1 MKKCLA
7 ILLTAILAISFI
19 SCGIDNSYKYPAPEN
34 GIFNAPQTF
43 YFEWD
48 IPSVR
53 DVSAEKEGHYSMP
66 VYMFE
71 TYEELLH
78 LKEIVGMDEIGNE
91 INNDSYCEICPTS
104 APCSHDKYDK
114 EFFEHY
120 TLLIGWHQ
128 YAGVVLGEHVQHTPD
143 DSTNQDEI
151 TEDVTE
157 NADNE
162 STDNAES
169 DSESSVAVAKYEIAP
184 DGSLTV
190 FLQGQK
196 SESNDTPQ
204 QWVLVAVPKDTMQN
218 CDSIAFF
225 VVLPTEE

>member
-7 ILLTAILAISFI
+7 IILTAILTLSFL
-19 SCGIDNSYKYPAPEN
+19 SCGMDHSYQYPAPEN
-34 GIFNAPQTF
+34 GIFNAPKQF

-53 DVSAEKEGHYSMP
+53 DISAEKEGHYSMP
-66 VYMFE
+66 VYMFD

-91 INNDSYCEICPTS
+91 IDNDEYCELCATS
-104 APCSHDKYDK
+104 DPCSHDKYDK

-128 YAGVVLGEHVQHTPD
+128 YAGVVLGEHVQHTPEDSQDKTTD
-143 DSTNQDEI
+143 DAT
-151 TEDVTE
+151 
-157 NADNE
+157 E
-162 STDNAES
+162 STETDP
-169 DSESSVAVAKYEIAP
+169 ESSVAVAKYEVAP

-190 FLQGQK
+190 FLQGQR
-196 SESNDTPQ
+196 SESNDTTQ

-225 VVLPTEE
+225 VSLPTEE